1 MVFAGKKW
9 AYSFSLM
16 GPGFILRGVSTK
28 ANRTR
33 PQKDFEAKQLRMCL
47 FKTGIEVLRQK
58 PTPSSFIEQAAPCDH
73 KPRAVN
79 CANAVRLQVGEL
91 VIFLNGNMNAHVLF
105 SAA

>member
-1 MVFAGKKW
+1 MAIGLEGHGPVCHK
-9 AYSFSLM
+9 SL
-16 GPGFILRGVSTK
+16 P
-28 ANRTR
+28 RTDR
-33 PQKDFEAKQLRMCL
+33 LEAKQLRMCL

-91 VIFLNGNMNAHVLF
+91 GTFLNGNMNAHVLF